1 MIHRFLI
8 TLKIGCVVIWSFISF
23 GLFMPMS
30 CGFVPGSDIHGNPD
44 NLFLYIGSFVFIL
57 FPFLIS
63 PVYYVFTG
71 RNFLKWMFKEMMDD
85 IEKTNERNR
94 R

>member
-8 TLKIGCVVIWSFISF
+8 TLKIGCVSIWAFISF

-30 CGFVPGSDIHGNPD
+30 CGFVPGMDINHEIN
-44 NLFLYIGSFVFIL
+44 NLYVFIGSFVFIL

-63 PVYYVFTG
+63 PVYYIFTG
-71 RNFLKWMFKEMMDD
+71 RNFLKWMFKEM
-85 IEKTNERNR
+85 NEFDGSDKK
-94 R
+94 